1 MLAKKLRKLADNL
14 AGQPTDLAGVGCSVF
29 FILRSVDALAFCRL
43 NAPAKTTECQK
54 KKPPPQRE
62 PYLCCFIR

>member
-29 FILRSVDALAFCRL
+29 FILRSVDIFSECRL
-43 NAPAKTTECQK
+43 FGVLHSSFG
-54 KKPPPQRE
+54 RR
-62 PYLCCFIR
+62 I